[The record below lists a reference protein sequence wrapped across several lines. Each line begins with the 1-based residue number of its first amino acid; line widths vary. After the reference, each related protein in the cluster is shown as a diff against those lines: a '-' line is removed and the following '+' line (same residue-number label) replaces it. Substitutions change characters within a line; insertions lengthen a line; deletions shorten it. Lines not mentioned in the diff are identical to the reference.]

1 MTLSPETMI
10 TSDTNTVLHSNEA
23 TSNRRISRP
32 RVSRRAA
39 VALMT
44 IAVTSSVDTIHAFSE
59 SFPQH
64 MMTHVSSHVNNHY
77 IATPIHAPKA
87 LTFLSNC
94 LNNNGITEGK
104 RAASEPTST
113 SLFYAPNPHT
123 TKTAPMV
130 AQAFYSSYKTNRNP
144 TKPRNAS
151 SSSMP
156 LSNSVLMS
164 SDTLPAFPT
173 AHGLLSPE
181 TVIRMELTTSR
192 GRDQAVDFFLETY
205 RKEGPMACLPL
216 LSDQEVLPRL
226 TQAMR
231 DILA

>member
-1 MTLSPETMI
+1 MMS
-10 TSDTNTVLHSNEA
+10 SNTNTTSRNIQA
-23 TSNRRISRP
+23 SSNRRNYRP
-32 RVSRRAA
+32 RVCRRAA

-44 IAVTSSVDTIHAFSE
+44 IAATSSVDTIHAFSE

-64 MMTHVSSHVNNHY
+64 MMTHPCSVNNH
-77 IATPIHAPKA
+77 HAPTPMHA
-87 LTFLSNC
+87 AQHPTFLSNR
-94 LNNNGITEGK
+94 LNHNGIAQGNQATRTG
-104 RAASEPTST
+104 TST
-113 SLFYAPNPHT
+113 ALFYAPNPHT

-144 TKPRNAS
+144 SKPRNS
-151 SSSMP
+151 STSSMP

-181 TVIRMELTTSR
+181 TVMRMELTTSR

-205 RKEGPMACLPL
+205 RNEGPMACLPL

>member
-1 MTLSPETMI
+1 MSSRKHTPQPKLQ
-10 TSDTNTVLHSNEA
+10 TNTNKITNHSRA
-23 TSNRRISRP
+23 
-32 RVSRRAA
+32 SRRAA
-39 VALMT
+39 FALMA
-44 IAVTSSVDTIHAFSE
+44 IATTSSVDTIHAFSE

-64 MMTHVSSHVNNHY
+64 MTAHGLSIRHTPTVHAHTQTNTNHA
-77 IATPIHAPKA
+77 ATTFASQAP
-87 LTFLSNC
+87 TFLSNR
-94 LNNNGITEGK
+94 LHHNGDDAPHAT
-104 RAASEPTST
+104 TST
-113 SLFYAPNPHT
+113 ALFYAQNPHT

-144 TKPRNAS
+144 TKPRNS
-151 SSSMP
+151 SSSSTSMP

-181 TVIRMELTTSR
+181 TVMRMELTTPR
-192 GRDQAVDFFLETY
+192 GRDHAVDFFLDTY

-231 DILA
+231 DIIA